1 MVSPSL
7 SLFWYCWWIELLQ
20 LKQLL
25 LKCANIVILHGKIIL
40 YAKKICYRVFSFWH
54 SLCLFVWS
62 RCILYI
68 LSNPCFHYC
77 FILLR
82 CFTHILWQCWFCA
95 ASTGC
100 VIYNANWCM
109 LTLTIYLM
117 ICKLLLREIYLHM
130 CSWYHVLPNSS
141 EVDDFIS
148 FIWQTLQQYSISSTI
163 WQLSWY
169 SRKILMG
176 FHRKICFP
184 YRTCQVATQH
194 ACQVAKWYS
203 QLVHITFLFAWWP
216 WQTWVW
222 QCHFIS
228 DLAAATHWGYY
239 VDVELRQL
247 CIYQNLGRV
256 YLVGHVTRT
265 SALMMPQ

>member
-1 MVSPSL
+1 M
-7 SLFWYCWWIELLQ
+7 
-20 LKQLL
+20 
-25 LKCANIVILHGKIIL
+25 ILH
-40 YAKKICYRVFSFWH
+40 AKNNHLCKKNCYRVFSFWH
-54 SLCLFVWS
+54 SLCLFFWS

-68 LSNPCFHYC
+68 LPNLCFHYC

-82 CFTHILWQCWFCA
+82 CFTHVLWQCGFCA

-141 EVDDFIS
+141 ELDGFAS
-148 FIWQTLQQYSISSTI
+148 FIWQRAQQYSIFSTI
-163 WQLSWY
+163 GQLAWY
-169 SRKILMG
+169 SWKILIG
-176 FHRKICFP
+176 FRCKICFP
-184 YRTCQVATQH
+184 YWTCQVTTQH

-216 WQTWVW
+216 WKTWVGQW
-222 QCHFIS
+222 HFIS
-228 DLAAATHWGYY
+228 DWLSACNFWGYY
-239 VDVELRQL
+239 VDLELRQL
-247 CIYQNLGRV
+247 YVFVKTWGLLTLSDV
-256 YLVGHVTRT
+256 
-265 SALMMPQ
+265 